1 MPNSKNEFLMIF
13 IGEPAGEV
21 ILKSPFE
28 LFTMIFR
35 HSEISQPTEIK
46 VESLISKISGIS
58 GRKSSE

>member
-1 MPNSKNEFLMIF
+1 MLDIILGQTEFLNRSIPWTFALMPNSKNEFLMIF

-35 HSEISQPTEIK
+35 HS
-46 VESLISKISGIS
+46 
-58 GRKSSE
+58 